1 MTRSPFFVG
10 FLSLPLLA
18 TVEIMFSSLCC
29 FTIVVL
35 IDGPRGPPPATSGP
49 VTRDSMSSEQKNSLA
64 VVAKTEPA
72 PERVAAKRT
81 PQIDLAAPKVVQVVQ
96 TALSLGMSEVHPFIR
111 ARAKLLTDVNFFQLA
126 AAR

>member
-18 TVEIMFSSLCC
+18 TVDIMLSSLCC

-35 IDGPRGPPPATSGP
+35 IDGPRGPPPATFGP
-49 VTRDSMSSEQKNSLA
+49 VTRDSMSSEQKKTLA

-72 PERVAAKRT
+72 PEHVAAKRT
-81 PQIDLAAPKVVQVVQ
+81 PQVDLAAPKVVQIVQ
-96 TALSLGMSEVHPFIR
+96 AGLSLDMSEVHPFIK
-111 ARAKLLTDVNFFQLA
+111 ARAKLLTDDIFFN
-126 AAR
+126 

>member
-18 TVEIMFSSLCC
+18 TVEIMLSSLCC

-49 VTRDSMSSEQKNSLA
+49 VTRDSMSSEKKSLA

-72 PERVAAKRT
+72 PESVAAKRT
-81 PQIDLAAPKVVQVVQ
+81 PQVDLAAPKVVQIVQ
-96 TALSLGMSEVHPFIR
+96 TSLSLDMSQVHLFIR
-111 ARAKLLTDVNFFQLA
+111 AGAKLLTDVSFFQLA

>member
-35 IDGPRGPPPATSGP
+35 IDGPRGLPPATSGP
-49 VTRDSMSSEQKNSLA
+49 VTRDSMSSEQK
-64 VVAKTEPA
+64 
-72 PERVAAKRT
+72 
-81 PQIDLAAPKVVQVVQ
+81 
-96 TALSLGMSEVHPFIR
+96 
-111 ARAKLLTDVNFFQLA
+111 KLWLLLQRQNLLLNVLLPSA
-126 AAR
+126 HRW

>member
-10 FLSLPLLA
+10 FLRLSFLA
-18 TVEIMFSSLCC
+18 TVDIMLSSLCC

-49 VTRDSMSSEQKNSLA
+49 VTRDSLSSEQKPLA

-81 PQIDLAAPKVVQVVQ
+81 PQVDLAAPKVVQLVE
-96 TALSLGMSEVHPFIR
+96 TSLSLDMSQVHLFIR
-111 ARAKLLTDVNFFQLA
+111 AGARLLTDVRLFQLA
-126 AAR
+126 DAR